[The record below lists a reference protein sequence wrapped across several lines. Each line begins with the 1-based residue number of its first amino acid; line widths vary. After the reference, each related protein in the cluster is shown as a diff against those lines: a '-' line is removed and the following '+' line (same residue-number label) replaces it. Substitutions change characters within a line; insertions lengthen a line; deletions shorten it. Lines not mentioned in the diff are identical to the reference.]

1 MRLIYI
7 LITFYFAV
15 AHNLARHAGEKM
27 SGGLVVNI
35 VARLTLLFDPTGM
48 LALMLLPAAT
58 VFRELPHSRIQELEA
73 DQIGVH
79 LAALACYDPRA
90 SKRVFQRMKD
100 GANGQGASPPEFL
113 STHPSHESR
122 IAKFDT
128 YMPQVMATFE
138 SNERCA
144 VVRQQ
149 MERARQA
156 AAREALL
163 RERQAMQGT
172 GWRDL

>member
-1 MRLIYI
+1 MHPSFLS
-7 LITFYFAV
+7 V

-27 SGGLVVNI
+27 SGGIVVN
-35 VARLTLLFDPTGM
+35 VLARMTLLFDPSGF
-48 LALMLLPAAT
+48 LALLLLPAAT

-73 DQIGVH
+73 DEIGVH

-90 SKRVFQRMKD
+90 SKRVFQRMMMSTD
-100 GANGQGASPPEFL
+100 ENDAAQPPEFL

-122 IAKFDT
+122 ISKFDT
-128 YMPQVMATFE
+128 YMPDVMATFE
-138 SNERCA
+138 NNERCA

-149 MERARQA
+149 MERARRA

-163 RERQAMQGT
+163 RERQAVQGA
-172 GWRDL
+172 GWQDL